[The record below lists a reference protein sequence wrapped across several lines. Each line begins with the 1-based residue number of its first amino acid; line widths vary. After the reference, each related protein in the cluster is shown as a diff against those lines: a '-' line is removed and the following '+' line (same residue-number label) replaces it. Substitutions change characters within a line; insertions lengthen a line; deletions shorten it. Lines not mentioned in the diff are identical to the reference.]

1 MAKGCSNN
9 TYEEARKKRLE
20 ENKKK
25 FEDLGITNISKNMTD
40 LTNSGKKTSHFLP
53 KLKSKSN
60 IVAEPRRSSRVRNPV
75 VTYRDDVGIDL
86 QPLRKRSRSNSSSW
100 GSYLARPLDE
110 VKAATDEERNRA
122 FEAAEVIQKS
132 LQSGNSSFI
141 KSMVRSHVY
150 SCFWLGL
157 PSKFCEDHL
166 PKKLWDMVLEDEN
179 GSKYEAT
186 YIGNRSG
193 LSGGWRAFALEHKLD
208 DGDALVFELIEPARF
223 KIYIVRAFP
232 SSVEERKD
240 VLEKNGNV
248 SAKKASKIAAKPESQ
263 ATQTRRSKRG
273 IKHETN
279 DSTSSH
285 NLSLENNI
293 DNEVKEQEK
302 KSAKKSEI
310 CGKPRKEGKLLTACE
325 LKKDELVEEIE
336 FVCQKPQAEKS
347 AKKSE
352 IYQKSRKEGKSS
364 DACESKKDELVE
376 DNGFVCQKPKES
388 KSSDACESK
397 KDEPAKDADKCISR
411 KTRKKPAPKL
421 FRKRA

>member
-75 VTYRDDVGIDL
+75 VTYRDD
-86 QPLRKRSRSNSSSW
+86 
-100 GSYLARPLDE
+100 
-110 VKAATDEERNRA
+110 
-122 FEAAEVIQKS
+122 
-132 LQSGNSSFI
+132 
-141 KSMVRSHVY
+141 
-150 SCFWLGL
+150 GL

-263 ATQTRRSKRG
+263 ATQTRRSKRGIKHETNDSTGSHNLSLEKDVLEKKGNASAKKASKIAAKPESQATQTRKSKQG